1 MGVPGFLSMATST
14 VPAPRLLISSPAE
27 AFAAIALAAVCCD
40 GELSAAEARGLRQLL
55 EFRTP
60 FCGLDTAAMGT
71 LLDHLLA
78 ILRRD
83 GWPVLVEQAVP
94 LLTPHQ
100 RQTAL
105 AVAVQLTL
113 VDEVS
118 SSDERRFLQQLAER
132 LEVTPDRLAT
142 MEEVIGLLHSDS
154 LAD

>member
-1 MGVPGFLSMATST
+1 MATGT
-14 VPAPRLLISSPAE
+14 APAQRLLISSPAE

-60 FCGLDTAAMGT
+60 FRHRDAAEMGA

-78 ILRRD
+78 ILRCD
-83 GWPVLVEQAVP
+83 GWPALVEQAVP
-94 LLTPHQ
+94 LLTPDQ

-118 SSDERRFLQQLAER
+118 CTDERRFLQQLADR
-132 LEVTPDRLAT
+132 LEVAPDRLAT
-142 MEEVIGLLHSDS
+142 IEDVIGLLHRDS

>member
-1 MGVPGFLSMATST
+1 MATSSGISQ
-14 VPAPRLLISSPAE
+14 RLQIGTPAE
-27 AFAAIALAAVCCD
+27 AFAAIALAAVGCD

-60 FCGLDTAAMGT
+60 FRSLDAAAMGS
-71 LLDHLLA
+71 LLDQLLA

-83 GWPVLVEQAVP
+83 GWPALVEQAVP
-94 LLTPHQ
+94 LLSPDQ

-113 VDEVS
+113 VDELS
-118 SSDERRFLQQLAER
+118 CSDERRFLRQLAER
-132 LEVTPDRLAT
+132 LEVPPERLAT
-142 MEEVIGLLHSDS
+142 IEEVIGLLHRDS

>member
-1 MGVPGFLSMATST
+1 MGA
-14 VPAPRLLISSPAE
+14 
-27 AFAAIALAAVCCD
+27 
-40 GELSAAEARGLRQLL
+40 
-55 EFRTP
+55 
-60 FCGLDTAAMGT
+60 

-83 GWPVLVEQAVP
+83 GWPALVEQAVP
-94 LLTPHQ
+94 LLTPDQ

-118 SSDERRFLQQLAER
+118 CSDERRFLQQLAER
-132 LEVTPDRLAT
+132 LEVAPDRLAT
-142 MEEVIGLLHSDS
+142 IEDVIGLLHRDS

>member
-1 MGVPGFLSMATST
+1 MATSSGISQ
-14 VPAPRLLISSPAE
+14 RLQISTPAE
-27 AFAAIALAAVCCD
+27 AFAAIALAAVGCD

-60 FCGLDTAAMGT
+60 FRSLDAAAMGS
-71 LLDHLLA
+71 LLDQLLA

-83 GWPVLVEQAVP
+83 GWPALVEQAVP
-94 LLTPHQ
+94 LLSPDQ

-113 VDEVS
+113 VDELS
-118 SSDERRFLQQLAER
+118 CSDERRFLRQLAER
-132 LEVTPDRLAT
+132 LEVPPERLAT
-142 MEEVIGLLHSDS
+142 IEEVIGLLHRDS